1 MVTLIFVSVLLAVF
15 LLDVVVIRPWE
26 RRHLP
31 RRASDADAALEFAV
45 PRALFFHPGHVW
57 ARVDDDGRVTVGID
71 DLARTVI
78 GDLSTVELPSVGD
91 RVIAGRPAM
100 TIHRGDRRLR
110 LVAPLSGTVIDSN
123 HDLGRDSV
131 RLRWRPYKE
140 GWAYRLEP
148 EAGATREMGSLRIGS
163 DAAAWMGGE
172 IDRLRRLFEEG
183 ALESPVEGA
192 LARAADEA
200 WPAFEVGFLAADAG
214 HGKEVST

>member
-1 MVTLIFVSVLLAVF
+1 MVTLTFVSVLLAVF

-31 RRASDADAALEFAV
+31 GRAPDADAALEFAV

-57 ARVDDDGRVTVGID
+57 ARVDDDGGVTVGID
-71 DLARTVI
+71 DFARTVI

-91 RVIAGRPAM
+91 RVVAGRPAM
-100 TIHRGDRRLR
+100 TVLQGGRRLR
-110 LVAPLSGTVIDSN
+110 LVAPLSGRVTAAN

-148 EAGATREMGSLRIGS
+148 DLGSTREIASLRIGK
-163 DAAAWMGGE
+163 DAAAWMNGE
-172 IDRLRRLFEEG
+172 IGHLRRLFEEG
-183 ALESPVEGA
+183 TLESPVEGA
-192 LARAADEA
+192 LARAAEGA
-200 WPAFEVGFLAADAG
+200 WPAFEDGFLAAEAG
-214 HGKEVST
+214 PGEEVPT

>member
-1 MVTLIFVSVLLAVF
+1 MVTLIFVSVLVAVF
-15 LLDVVVIRPWE
+15 LLDVLVIRPWE

-31 RRASDADAALEFAV
+31 RREPDADAALEFAV

-57 ARVDDDGRVTVGID
+57 ARVDDDGRITVGID

-91 RVIAGRPAM
+91 RVIAGHPAM
-100 TIHRGDRRLR
+100 TIRRGDRRVR
-110 LVAPLSGTVIDSN
+110 LVAPLSGTVTDSN
-123 HDLGRDSV
+123 HDLGRDTV

-148 EAGATREMGSLRIGS
+148 DLGSTREIASLRIGKG
-163 DAAAWMGGE
+163 AAVWMNGE

-183 ALESPVEGA
+183 TLESPVEGA
-192 LARAADEA
+192 LARAADAA
-200 WPAFEVGFLAADAG
+200 WPAFEVGFLGAG
-214 HGKEVST
+214 PGPGEEVPT